1 MSEMGKRPEIDPEG
15 ALRLLDETAKTA
27 GEWLAALP
35 ERDVVASATTEE
47 LREALGGALPASLA
61 ADWLASAWDQNA
73 VLFVSSPAA
82 SVAEEVV
89 SSWLL
94 DLLGLPADS
103 SVGLVTG
110 CQMANFTCLAAARHE
125 VLRKAGWDVEA
136 DGLCGAPRITVV
148 AGEEAHATL
157 LVALRML
164 GLGERN
170 VFAIPAD
177 EQGRMIPS
185 ALKEALK
192 DVSGPLIVCLQAGNV
207 NSGAFDPC
215 AELVPLAKAK
225 GAWVHVDGAF
235 GLWGALLPEL
245 AAHTE
250 GIGLADSWATDA
262 HKWLNVPYDSGI
274 AVVRNEA
281 AHRASMTLKAP
292 YYIAAPGAVRDPSQ
306 WVPESSRRA
315 RVFPLY
321 CALRSLGKNGL
332 REMIARNC
340 AQARLMASLLAED
353 PGIRILNDVVLNQ
366 ALVRFI
372 PPRGGDADAFTRLV
386 ASKVQEEGTCW
397 AGGSVW
403 KGMAAMRIS
412 VSNWS
417 TTDTDIRR
425 SAAAIRGVLAG
436 VSQFAE
442 SE

>member
-185 ALKEALK
+185 ALKEALEN
-192 DVSGPLIVCLQAGNV
+192 VSEPLIVCLQAGNV

-274 AVVRNEA
+274 AIVRNEA